1 VEALALSMQT
11 ALVSVPDRNATA
23 VIADDVTL
31 SWADVLAR
39 CARLSSSTLPTARVA
54 TPDVATV
61 LSIYSA
67 LLTSTPLVLAHHR
80 WPAAMVADA
89 FDLANAHQ
97 PWPQAGLPLPAHA
110 TVLFTSGS
118 TGRPKAVVHDVQAHL
133 DNARGAL
140 SVMPFAPGD
149 RWLLSLPL
157 GHVGG
162 LAVLMRALVGG
173 GAVVLPPS
181 SSRSL
186 CESIVRT
193 KPTHLSVVA
202 AQLQQI
208 VVDAA
213 AVAVLQQA
221 TDILVGG
228 GPTAPAL
235 LQRAVEL
242 GLPVRQTWGMTE
254 MGSQVCT
261 SARSLVT
268 TCGSALPGRF
278 VRLAD
283 DGEIFVGGAGR
294 FAGFVDHGTFTTPFE
309 HDGAYATGDLGAF
322 VDDGAGGVGLV
333 LTGRKGNRFISGGEN
348 IQPEAIEA
356 ALGDSDAQVVVVPVP
371 DERFGQRAFCFFG
384 ADVDDEALVA
394 TLQARADERLP
405 RFMHP
410 VRYARLPDSG
420 GLKPRRGVLKD
431 LAAALMKESLT

>member
-1 VEALALSMQT
+1 MLPNPHKQFQRLLVDVTAPALVDESGATLRWSDVLRTCREQRSTAGAVMPLVAEPRGSTVLCIYAALASGT
-11 ALVSVPDRNATA
+11 IPALV
-23 VIADDVTL
+23 
-31 SWADVLAR
+31 
-39 CARLSSSTLPTARVA
+39 
-54 TPDVATV
+54 
-61 LSIYSA
+61 
-67 LLTSTPLVLAHHR
+67 HHR
-80 WPAAMVADA
+80 WPTTMAAEALA
-89 FDLANAHQ
+89 FVDPAT
-97 PWPQAGLPLPAHA
+97 PWTERPALPQRA

-140 SVMPFAPGD
+140 SVMPFVPGD

-173 GAVVLPPS
+173 GAVVVPPS

-193 KPTHLSVVA
+193 TPTHLSVVA

-208 VVDAA
+208 VVDDD
-213 AVAVLQQA
+213 AVSVLRKA
-221 TDILVGG
+221 KDILVGG

-261 SARSLVT
+261 SARARVG
-268 TCGSALPGRF
+268 TCGAPLPGRF
-278 VRLAD
+278 VRLGD

-294 FAGFVDHGTFTTPFE
+294 FAGFVDHDTFATPFAS
-309 HDGAYATGDLGAF
+309 DGAYATGDLGAF
-322 VDDGAGGVGLV
+322 VDDGAGGQGLV

-356 ALGDSDAQVVVVPVP
+356 ALGDSDVSVVVVPVP
-371 DERFGQRAFCFFG
+371 DARFDQRPLCFFA
-384 ADVDDEALVA
+384 ADADDDATIA
-394 TLQARADERLP
+394 TLRARAEQRLP

-431 LAAALMKESLT
+431 LAAQLMKESLT